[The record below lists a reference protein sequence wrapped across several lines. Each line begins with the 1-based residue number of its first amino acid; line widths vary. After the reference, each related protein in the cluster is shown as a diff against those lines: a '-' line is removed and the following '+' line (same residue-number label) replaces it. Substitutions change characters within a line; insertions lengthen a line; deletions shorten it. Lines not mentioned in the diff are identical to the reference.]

1 MKYSPDF
8 GFWLSIPRIHV
19 KTLERFEAIDPWDD
33 DHRISTFTVDD
44 YVLAGSA
51 SCSMPTIRSASD
63 GVTRLLPDSLCDLYL
78 GRETPGSVLPALLKE
93 IEDSLI
99 RSDFLAVARN
109 WAFLPMY
116 RLCAMLCSIV
126 LLGTGL
132 TLYGLE
138 IRPAFAA
145 ILMLMMIAACS
156 GWLYLSFQRKLIRRK
171 QQRAHLLVTL
181 QAMGRS
187 ILNHPV
193 AAISAAGKGTKG
205 PESGLL
211 DEPFSLDVVEASLR
225 AMMTKIGVN
234 PAGLPT
240 FGRKTF
246 DGWYVE
252 VDRDYHLFV
261 QDRGVD
267 STRFTTSS
275 LDELQFRIVR
285 EVLRDVGR
293 NTRKR
298 YQIEGTD
305 PLRIWDQE
313 QSRLLRQIS
322 PAWGERWDAEVN
334 AGLIKQPYNDGLSKW
349 NLGADSTQ
357 AQVLLN
363 INRDSVCM
371 SDDIKS
377 HECQL
382 SIASSASIVKLLQ
395 DAMTVCPLAA
405 GGTRVTWH
413 AAAVGRDSF
422 GTRSIALLAS
432 QWVEPQ
438 FLMSPSETVGSLF
451 SEGLTGV
458 YFSYRAQSDPEV
470 DLKAL
475 RETGRFSSL

>member
-51 SCSMPTIRSASD
+51 SCSMPTIRSALD

-78 GRETPGSVLPALLKE
+78 GSETPGAVLPALLKE

-99 RSDFLAVARN
+99 RSDFLAVVRN

-116 RLCAMLCSIV
+116 RLCAMLCLIV

-132 TLYGLE
+132 TLYGLKV
-138 IRPAFAA
+138 RPVFAA
-145 ILMLMMIAACS
+145 LLMPMVIGACS

-171 QQRAHLLVTL
+171 QQRAYLLVTM
-181 QAMGRS
+181 QAMGRP

-193 AAISAAGKGTKG
+193 AAIPAAGKGTKG
-205 PESGLL
+205 PEAGPL

-293 NTRKR
+293 GTRKR
-298 YQIEGTD
+298 YQVEGTD
-305 PLRIWDQE
+305 SLRIWDQE

-334 AGLIKQPYNDGLSKW
+334 ARLDGSP
-349 NLGADSTQ
+349 
-357 AQVLLN
+357 
-363 INRDSVCM
+363 
-371 SDDIKS
+371 
-377 HECQL
+377 
-382 SIASSASIVKLLQ
+382 KL
-395 DAMTVCPLAA
+395 P
-405 GGTRVTWH
+405 G
-413 AAAVGRDSF
+413 
-422 GTRSIALLAS
+422 
-432 QWVEPQ
+432 
-438 FLMSPSETVGSLF
+438 
-451 SEGLTGV
+451 
-458 YFSYRAQSDPEV
+458 
-470 DLKAL
+470 
-475 RETGRFSSL
+475 